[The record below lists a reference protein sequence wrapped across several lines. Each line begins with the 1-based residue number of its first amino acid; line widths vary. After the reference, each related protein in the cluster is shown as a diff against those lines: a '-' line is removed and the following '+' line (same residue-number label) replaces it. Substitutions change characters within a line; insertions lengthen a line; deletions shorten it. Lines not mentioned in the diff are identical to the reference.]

1 MNYKNLII
9 INNEKIFKESNNF
22 YCNNLDLKILPEEL
36 NNFNKVQ
43 YIVRSSN
50 KKKNQK
56 INLKNIKPASNIFKF
71 IYFIYKTFKISN
83 PTYLIVCITPYTFI
97 SFLLLFI
104 FRKKVFVYLRSNGYE
119 EYKAILGFIGPIFY
133 HIMYTVVTFKSN
145 IITCQKNLTKKKS
158 TLISPSE
165 LDINWTKNTIRPLM
179 DKPRLLYVGR
189 MRIEKGVFSL
199 FEIFGEITIDVELS
213 IVGKTHK
220 LETDNKKINFLNFEN
235 NISNLIKIYDNHNI
249 LILPSFTEAH
259 PKVVDEALARE
270 RPVIIFEDLNQKI
283 QNRQGIFVSKRNA
296 DSLSQ
301 TIEFIMKNYLKI
313 QEDIK
318 KNILPTKQ
326 EFVSQMTKILS

>member
-1 MNYKNLII
+1 MTNQLAIV
-9 INNEKIFKESNNF
+9 NNESVYYDNGVFFCDNI
-22 YCNNLDLKILPEEL
+22 DLKSIPEGLSKKFDILMISR
-36 NNFNKVQ
+36 K
-43 YIVRSSN
+43 SN
-50 KKKNQK
+50 TKRFHP
-56 INLKNIKPASNIFKF
+56 INLKKIKSSSNIFAYLF
-71 IYFIYKTFKISN
+71 TIFKTLKN
-83 PTYLIVCITPYTFI
+83 KQNYLLVSITPYTFFAYLI
-97 SFLLLFI
+97 LFI

-165 LDINWTKNTIRPLM
+165 LDINWTKNTIEPLL

-235 NISNLIKIYDNHNI
+235 NISNLIKIYDNHNM